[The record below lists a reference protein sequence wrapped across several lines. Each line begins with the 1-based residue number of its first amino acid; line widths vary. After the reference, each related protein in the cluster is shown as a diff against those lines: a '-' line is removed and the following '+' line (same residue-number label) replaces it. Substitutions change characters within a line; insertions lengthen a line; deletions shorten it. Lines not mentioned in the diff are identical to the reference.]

1 MYLTV
6 LNLQPL
12 DKNAAEFDIIT
23 KYVKNTHAQTHDL
36 SLEIIDIIKVDRHG
50 ESERFR
56 ADIGNVQLLWHG
68 SPLSNYIG
76 ILSQGLRIA
85 PPEAPVVRLLSH
97 IVPIVL
103 LLLLPLCLNF
113 PDWLHVRKGDIHC

>member
-1 MYLTV
+1 M
-6 LNLQPL
+6 NLQPL

-36 SLEIIDIIKVDRHG
+36 SLEIIDIIKVDRRG

-103 LLLLPLCLNF
+103 LPLCLNF